1 MIVLKI
7 DKILYLFD
15 FLEIRRESNSAE
27 STFIEH
33 LRKFFES
40 ERILKIVHGI
50 AFASSYLY
58 RLYGINML
66 NIVDLDVRVIIRGSN
81 FVIVYCYV
89 NYFKAAYQSLEYD
102 PEKGYSNAS
111 TCLSDLIRCYI
122 EDSQEMTHLKRYL
135 SAVERLDWSEPIGK
149 QHMDTM
155 VYYLNLKCSSI

>member
-1 MIVLKI
+1 MNVFYENCEKIGVRVYSTHPSGAFLPPSELSMIVLKI

-27 STFIEH
+27 RTFIEH

-66 NIVDLDVRVIIRGSN
+66 NIVDLDVRVI
-81 FVIVYCYV
+81 
-89 NYFKAAYQSLEYD
+89 
-102 PEKGYSNAS
+102 
-111 TCLSDLIRCYI
+111 
-122 EDSQEMTHLKRYL
+122 
-135 SAVERLDWSEPIGK
+135 
-149 QHMDTM
+149 
-155 VYYLNLKCSSI
+155 